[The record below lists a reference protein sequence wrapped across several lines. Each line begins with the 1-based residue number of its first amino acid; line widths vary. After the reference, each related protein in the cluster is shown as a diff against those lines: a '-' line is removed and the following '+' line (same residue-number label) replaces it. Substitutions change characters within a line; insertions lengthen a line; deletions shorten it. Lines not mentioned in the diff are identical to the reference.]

1 MTPRPV
7 EVFAEISCPFA
18 HVSLRRLV
26 DARRAAGASDVD
38 VRVRAWPLE
47 LVNGRPLDP
56 GFVAEEVADLRAQVA
71 GDLFA
76 GFDVAAFPAGTIR
89 ALGLATAA
97 YTAGPEVGLAV
108 NLAVRDA
115 LFEHGRPI
123 ADEAVLAE
131 VAATHGVDL
140 PDEATARS
148 LVEAD
153 WAAGRERDVIGS
165 PHFFVGDDPFFCPG
179 LEIER
184 RGEHLHIAVDE
195 GPFRE
200 FVARAF
206 PQ

>member
-1 MTPRPV
+1 MTPRLV

-18 HVSLRRLV
+18 HVSLHRLV
-26 DARRAAGASDVD
+26 EARSAAGATDVD

-47 LVNGRPLDP
+47 LVNGKPLDP
-56 GFVAEEVADLRAQVA
+56 DFVAEEIDDLRAQVA
-71 GDLFA
+71 ADLFV
-76 GFDVAAFPAGTIR
+76 GFDVAAFPASTIL

-97 YTAGPEVGLAV
+97 YDAGPEVGLAV

-115 LFEHGRPI
+115 LFEHGRPV

-131 VAATHGVDL
+131 VAAAHGVAL
-140 PDEATARS
+140 PDAATARAR
-148 LVEAD
+148 VEAD
-153 WAAGRERDVIGS
+153 WAAGREREVIGS
-165 PHFFVGDDPFFCPG
+165 PHFFLRDGSFFCPG

-200 FVARAF
+200 FLARAF